1 MRFSIKY
8 LFLLALP
15 YVFVL
20 NSYAQNQNN
29 FREIRLS
36 LLPSAAQS
44 KTNTY
49 SLDNNYY
56 QLGASISYFFLP
68 FLALNTPYSYS
79 KHDDITIHRAGLG
92 PQVSFNFLKNLFHF
106 DLQSAFQY
114 TNFAKDDKF
123 GLHLGGSIGLKL
135 DRKKTFSIGPFYNF
149 HQTFLSGEDYKVHSY
164 GLALHFRN
172 YSDAH
177 MY

>member
-1 MRFSIKY
+1 MQ
-8 LFLLALP
+8 FLVKRLLLLSLP
-15 YVFVL
+15 FIFVH
-20 NSYAQNQNN
+20 NSLAQNQSN

-36 LLPSAAQS
+36 LLPAVAHSNNNAHS
-44 KTNTY
+44 
-49 SLDNNYY
+49 SDNNYY

-68 FLALNTPYSYS
+68 FLALNSPYSYS
-79 KHDDITIHRAGLG
+79 KHDDMMIHRAGLG
-92 PQVSFNFLKNLFHF
+92 PQVSFNLLKNRFHF

-114 TNFAKDDKF
+114 TNFAGDDKF

-135 DRKKTFSIGPFYNF
+135 DRKRTFSIGPFYNF
-149 HQTFLSGEDYKVHSY
+149 HQTFLSGGDYKVHSY

-177 MY
+177 M